1 MRATKAFNMGSG
13 ITSPTSKSAALN
25 TRYIGWWYV
34 PGHRQHT
41 GIIESYEK

>member
-1 MRATKAFNMGSG
+1 MGSG
-13 ITSPTSKSAALN
+13 ITPTLKTAALN

-41 GIIESYEK
+41 ALIEIYEK

>member
-1 MRATKAFNMGSG
+1 MGSG
-13 ITSPTSKSAALN
+13 ITPTLKTAALN

-41 GIIESYEK
+41 GIIEIYEK